1 MFFIILLLVGSLF
14 SNTNHTYYVSPN
26 GNDANDGKSPEK
38 AWKSIEKVNQKSFQ
52 AGDKVLF
59 EGGKTFKGTLRL
71 DENDG
76 GDIRKLL
83 KISSYNKGKAIID
96 AGNEGAIFIHNT
108 QGIQLTNLIV
118 KGTGVGKNQKS
129 GIELLVDKPNM
140 QYSFIAIENCEAHGF
155 HKYGILIN
163 SNTEKSGFSD
173 VKIKKCIA
181 THNGNAGIGSL
192 AYYPNITHRNIFVGG
207 CKAFDNQG
215 DSSNTESHTGNGIV
229 LSGVENALI
238 EHCEAYENGANSRSL
253 SGGPVGIWVWN
264 SRKCIIQNSVSH
276 HNHAGLVHDG
286 GGFDIDGGASDCL
299 IKNCY
304 SHDNEGAGYLVCEF
318 GAPNKCANNQII
330 NNVSRNDGLKNSYG
344 GISISGASEEYQVEG
359 CLIRN
364 NKVYVEG
371 KNIINGTPAA
381 LFFNGSYFKNIQL
394 ENNYFYLAK
403 ETTLL
408 RSDSVLTENLAKFKG
423 NQYQSETQT
432 LPIVCKNCSEAQVA
446 ELRKRIK

>member
-1 MFFIILLLVGSLF
+1 M
-14 SNTNHTYYVSPN
+14 
-26 GNDANDGKSPEK
+26 
-38 AWKSIEKVNQKSFQ
+38 
-52 AGDKVLF
+52 
-59 EGGKTFKGTLRL
+59 
-71 DENDG
+71 
-76 GDIRKLL
+76 
-83 KISSYNKGKAIID
+83 
-96 AGNEGAIFIHNT
+96 
-108 QGIQLTNLIV
+108 
-118 KGTGVGKNQKS
+118 
-129 GIELLVDKPNM
+129 
-140 QYSFIAIENCEAHGF
+140 
-155 HKYGILIN
+155 
-163 SNTEKSGFSD
+163 
-173 VKIKKCIA
+173 
-181 THNGNAGIGSL
+181 
-192 AYYPNITHRNIFVGG
+192 
-207 CKAFDNQG
+207 
-215 DSSNTESHTGNGIV
+215 
-229 LSGVENALI
+229 
-238 EHCEAYENGANSRSL
+238 
-253 SGGPVGIWVWN
+253 GIWVWN

-408 RSDSVLTENLAKFKG
+408 RCDTVLTENLAQFKT
-423 NQYQSETQT
+423 NQYESLTQKM
-432 LPIVCKNCSEAQVA
+432 PIVCKNCSEAQVA